1 MKIDLIICLLFLI
14 VDQILT
20 DVAKTI
26 KTSQRNQRKFW
37 KKLQLPWRNVRPK
50 VTKMKTKKYPPLS
63 KNASPA

>member
-20 DVAKTI
+20 DVAKLL

-37 KKLQLPWRNVRPK
+37 KKLQLPWRNVQPK
-50 VTKMKTKKYPPLS
+50 VTKMKTKK
-63 KNASPA
+63 